1 LEPRSAGNGAKD
13 AADCLLL
20 RTEVFEL
27 TSKLRVAVGRAY
39 HSRSLGRAG

>member
-1 LEPRSAGNGAKD
+1 LEPRSAGNGVKD

-27 TSKLRVAVGRAY
+27 TSKLRVAVGRAC
-39 HSRSLGRAG
+39 HWPA